1 MLVFCNG
8 IAGCGEKEYL
18 EEFRS
23 LADDRDRDVRIHEL
37 GERILEI
44 GRRDYPEL
52 DKYDLIGFP
61 ESTVRAW
68 RSAAFES
75 IKKDLGEA
83 DVDVIDA
90 HASFWIKNG
99 PEPAVSTSYLS
110 ELDPDMFVQII
121 DYEPDIHDRLQENS
135 DLTEENALSLEEVIR
150 WQEVERYTNRL
161 LSEQY
166 DAQFYI
172 LARQHPA
179 RSLYDMLFETDR
191 PRVYQSFPITNL
203 DEKHL
208 DGIKDY
214 VDRLR
219 DHAVVFD
226 PIELDVR
233 DFSDDTIAELINSH
247 TVKRD
252 QQFID
257 QADLVVVNF
266 PEMVYSSGVE
276 YEVNYA
282 ARTGT
287 PVWIIK
293 PEGHVG
299 PFTEFTCDREFNDEQ
314 SCIKAVEERYS

>member
-18 EEFRS
+18 ERFRS
-23 LADDRDRDVRIHEL
+23 LTEDKDPEVRIHEL
-37 GERILEI
+37 GDRILEI
-44 GRRDYPEL
+44 GRRDYPEM
-52 DKYDLIGFP
+52 DKYDLLSYP

-75 IKKDLGEA
+75 IKQDLGEA
-83 DVDVIDA
+83 DVDIIDA

-99 PEPAVSTSYLS
+99 PEPAISTSYMS
-110 ELDPDMFVQII
+110 ELEPDMFVQII
-121 DYEPDIHDRLQENS
+121 DYEPEIHDRLQENA
-135 DLTEENALSLEEVIR
+135 DLDEEQQLSLEEVIR

-161 LSEQY
+161 LSEQHGA
-166 DAQFYI
+166 DFYI

-179 RSLYDMLFETDR
+179 RSLYDLVFETDR
-191 PRVYQSFPITNL
+191 PRIYQSFPITNL
-203 DEKHL
+203 DQESL
-208 DGIKDY
+208 DGLRDY
-214 VDRLR
+214 VEDLR
-219 DHAVVFD
+219 EHAVVFD

-233 DFSDDTIAELINSH
+233 DFEDETIAELINNH

-266 PEMVYSSGVE
+266 PERVYSSGVE

-293 PEGHVG
+293 PDGHFG
-299 PFTEFTCDREFNDEQ
+299 PFTDFTCDREFNDEQ
-314 SCIKAVEERYS
+314 AAIEAVKERYS